1 VLFFPFLF
9 FQFFFMQL
17 PTGYNVF
24 HASQNFSH
32 GPGIASSDA
41 LLVPLTVRV
50 PKQHM
55 MLSSSTSVESEF
67 DLVNLAGTTET
78 ATTTTMPWPKSSPK
92 EDTGP
97 CSISEQP
104 QPSVVIN
111 ALPGAGLTTEAGA
124 LLPKSEPEDKA
135 MPDKMIPEAI
145 PKSQFVRHQE
155 ERKKREI
162 KRTLN
167 NNRQPPQQAI
177 KQAEAVKVEV
187 ETRLKQAS
195 HELKQSINQ
204 HKICKLSTELC
215 IPRYIYIRHFVLSFL
230 CFTKSI
236 I

>member
-1 VLFFPFLF
+1 VFFPCLF
-9 FQFFFMQL
+9 FQFFFIQL

-24 HASQNFSH
+24 HASQNSSH
-32 GPGIASSDA
+32 GPGVA
-41 LLVPLTVRV
+41 LSEAIPAPLIVKV

-67 DLVNLAGTTET
+67 DLGNLAGTTET
-78 ATTTTMPWPKSSPK
+78 ATTTTMPRP
-92 EDTGP
+92 
-97 CSISEQP
+97 
-104 QPSVVIN
+104 
-111 ALPGAGLTTEAGA
+111 GLTTEAGA

-135 MPDKMIPEAI
+135 MPVKMIPEAI

-177 KQAEAVKVEV
+177 KQAEAIKIEL

-195 HELKQSINQ
+195 HELKQSITQ
-204 HKICKLSTELC
+204 RKICKLSTELC
-215 IPRYIYIRHFVLSFL
+215 IPRYIYYIYVILFCRFYVLQKASSDDHFVLTIPLVPFW
-230 CFTKSI
+230 FF
-236 I
+236 

>member
-1 VLFFPFLF
+1 VFFPFLF
-9 FQFFFMQL
+9 FQFFFIQL

-24 HASQNFSH
+24 HASQNSSH
-32 GPGIASSDA
+32 GPGVA
-41 LLVPLTVRV
+41 LSEAIPAPLIVKV

-67 DLVNLAGTTET
+67 DLGNLAGTTET
-78 ATTTTMPWPKSSPK
+78 ATTTTMPRP
-92 EDTGP
+92 
-97 CSISEQP
+97 
-104 QPSVVIN
+104 
-111 ALPGAGLTTEAGA
+111 GLTTEAGA

-135 MPDKMIPEAI
+135 MPVKMIPEAI

-177 KQAEAVKVEV
+177 KQAKAVKVEL
-187 ETRLKQAS
+187 ETWLKQTS

-204 HKICKLSTELC
+204 REICKLST
-215 IPRYIYIRHFVLSFL
+215 
-230 CFTKSI
+230 
-236 I
+236 

>member
-1 VLFFPFLF
+1 MFFPFLF
-9 FQFFFMQL
+9 FLFFFIQL

-32 GPGIASSDA
+32 GPGIALLDA

-50 PKQHM
+50 PKQPM

-78 ATTTTMPWPKSSPK
+78 ATTTTMPRTMSSPK

-97 CSISEQP
+97 CSMSEQP
-104 QPSVVIN
+104 QP
-111 ALPGAGLTTEAGA
+111 LTTEAGA
-124 LLPKSEPEDKA
+124 LTKSKPEDKA
-135 MPDKMIPEAI
+135 MPVKMIPEAI

-204 HKICKLSTELC
+204 REICKLST
-215 IPRYIYIRHFVLSFL
+215 
-230 CFTKSI
+230 
-236 I
+236 

>member
-1 VLFFPFLF
+1 MFFPFLF
-9 FQFFFMQL
+9 FQFFFIQL

-24 HASQNFSH
+24 HASQNSSH
-32 GPGIASSDA
+32 GPGVA
-41 LLVPLTVRV
+41 LSEAIPAPLIVKV

-135 MPDKMIPEAI
+135 MPVKMIPEAI

-177 KQAEAVKVEV
+177 KQAKAVKVELK
-187 ETRLKQAS
+187 TWLKQTS

-204 HKICKLSTELC
+204 REICKLST
-215 IPRYIYIRHFVLSFL
+215 
-230 CFTKSI
+230 
-236 I
+236 

>member
-1 VLFFPFLF
+1 
-9 FQFFFMQL
+9 
-17 PTGYNVF
+17 
-24 HASQNFSH
+24 
-32 GPGIASSDA
+32 
-41 LLVPLTVRV
+41 
-50 PKQHM
+50 M

-78 ATTTTMPWPKSSPK
+78 ATTTTVPWPKSSPK
-92 EDTGP
+92 ENTGP
-97 CSISEQP
+97 CSIREQP
-104 QPSVVIN
+104 RPSDVIN

-135 MPDKMIPEAI
+135 MPVKMIPEAI

-177 KQAEAVKVEV
+177 KQAEAIKIEL

-195 HELKQSINQ
+195 HELKQSITQ
-204 HKICKLSTELC
+204 RKICKLSTELC
-215 IPRYIYIRHFVLSFL
+215 IPRYIYVILFCHFYVLQKASSDDHFVLTIPLVPFW
-230 CFTKSI
+230 FF
-236 I
+236 